1 MRSACGKFCSAIS
14 TVSLYWS
21 LSSLILSMVRLT
33 STGASPTDGSSI
45 KRMRGASIN
54 ARASASICCSP
65 PLSEP
70 ASWARRSARRGK
82 HSKQKSRFDLSALRA
97 LRRNAPSRRFSST
110 ARRGNRRRPS
120 GTSAMPRSTIC
131 SVLRPMRSN
140 RSPSISTTMAPARGR
155 TIPMT
160 HFISVDLPLPLVP
173 SSTTVSPELTWSDT
187 SSSTRTAPSAA
198 SIFSMVRLSAKV
210 SPLHIGIANHRLGPA
225 VRDFLARDQHDQPL
239 REFHYRAHDVLDQD
253 DGDAALVEP
262 DEQGDDVVDL
272 RLRQSGHGLVGDQE
286 LRLGGHGAREL
297 ELAHLHLGQI
307 ARQLRRLVR
316 KRDEL
321 Q

>member
-45 KRMRGASIN
+45 KRMRGANIN

-70 ASWARRSARRGK
+70 ASWPRRSARRGK

-97 LRRNAPSRRFSST
+97 LRRNAPSKRFSST
-110 ARRGNRRRPS
+110 DSRGNRRRPS

-131 SVLRPMRSN
+131 SVLRPMRSCL
-140 RSPSISTTMAPARGR
+140 SPSISTTMRPARGR
-155 TIPMT
+155 TMPMT

-173 SSTTVSPELTWSDT
+173 SSTTVSPVLTLSDT
-187 SSSTRTAPSAA
+187 FSRTRTAPYAA
-198 SIFSMVRLSAKV
+198 SIFSMVRLLAKV
-210 SPLHIGIANHRLGPA
+210 SPFHLGIANHRVGQA
-225 VRDFLARDQHDQPL
+225 VGDFLAGDQHDQPL
-239 REFHYRAHDVLDQD
+239 RELHHRAHDVLDQN
-253 DGDAALVEP
+253 DGDPALVQP
-262 DEQGDDVVDL
+262 DEQAHDVVDL
-272 RLRQSGHGLVGDQE
+272 GLRQSGHRLVGDQE
-286 LRLGGHGAREL
+286 LGLGG
-297 ELAHLHLGQI
+297 
-307 ARQLRRLVR
+307 
-316 KRDEL
+316 
-321 Q
+321 